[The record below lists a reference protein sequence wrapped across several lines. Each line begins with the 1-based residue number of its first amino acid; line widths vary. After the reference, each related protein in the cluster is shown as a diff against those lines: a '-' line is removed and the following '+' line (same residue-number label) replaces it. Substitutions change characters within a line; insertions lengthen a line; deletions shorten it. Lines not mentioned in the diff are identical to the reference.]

1 MLEKNILIE
10 NNEEQRNN
18 QKRLID
24 DAIELAKR
32 LEIKNKEY
40 EKNKIDLNNYKEKHL
55 NSQKELSNLKIRLN
69 DH

>member
-1 MLEKNILIE
+1 MSEKNILIE

-55 NSQKELSNLKIRLN
+55 NSQKELSNLKSRLN